1 MDRGAWW
8 ATVQGVTQSRTRQ
21 KQLSTH
27 AGARVR
33 ELLCKGKWF
42 FPLWLMA
49 LCREATQRIRRARF
63 CCWPL
68 PLLAV
73 RNCSLALQKLWLCY
87 LQCECQLPVLS
98 FLAKEKERTQ
108 GKEKKKLV
116 TFWRFFY
123 VNVWGCIK
131 LAREMFSLL
140 FVVSWSLG
148 LIIVSSQVR
157 VLMNMVI
164 FFLFWGWKRKV
175 KL

>member
-42 FPLWLMA
+42 CPLWLMA

-73 RNCSLALQKLWLCY
+73 RNCSLALQKHWLCY

-108 GKEKKKLV
+108 GKEKKKNWLSSGD
-116 TFWRFFY
+116 FF
-123 VNVWGCIK
+123 
-131 LAREMFSLL
+131 
-140 FVVSWSLG
+140 
-148 LIIVSSQVR
+148 
-157 VLMNMVI
+157 
-164 FFLFWGWKRKV
+164 
-175 KL
+175 